1 MRQALGNAFI
11 MNIVITIVI
20 VIILMVISSLS
31 YTKAYKVKNMI
42 ISTIE
47 ENNGFTN
54 KAREQ
59 IDANLDKMGYRIN
72 KNGIQNCT
80 DAQDSQTESS
90 SALYNCR
97 PVNNYASYRY
107 CIYECK
113 TSKGNYYRATS
124 YMYFDIPV
132 IGDKLEFPVHGE
144 TKTFYGAGAFN

>member
-11 MNIVITIVI
+11 MNVVITIVI

-31 YTKAYKVKNMI
+31 YTKAFKVKNMI
-42 ISTIE
+42 VSTIE
-47 ENNGFTN
+47 ENNGFN
-54 KAREQ
+54 NNAESQ
-59 IDANLDKMGYRIN
+59 IDANLAKMGYRIN
-72 KNGIQNCT
+72 KNGIQNCN
-80 DAQDSQTESS
+80 DSELPRGC
-90 SALYNCR
+90 SAI
-97 PVNNYASYRY
+97 NNSASYRY